1 MKKIL
6 SFILAALMTA
16 SCAAYVAADDAAVEE
31 TTSNAAQDYAIEFLA
46 NYGIFKGYSA
56 EDTGAEDLIQRYQ
69 MALFVSRISTGW
81 VDDDKWEDGTANNA
95 TFKDIDDEP
104 ANKYLG
110 ALSYANQNGII
121 EGYTANTFAPYANIT
136 YRDALTMVV
145 RTLGYKGLT
154 YPWGYIEKAVELD
167 LTEGID
173 SDVAYTDDLTRG
185 EVATIIYNAMFAN
198 TAKGT
203 TLAKSIFDIDFKWQ
217 NIVVVS
223 TDEYTT
229 IYDENDKGQGVYAN
243 PGYVGFKTIDS
254 NTAALG
260 DKVYYVKSEDMGLN
274 GHEEE
279 RAVGCV
285 FTALFESVDGNYV
298 TMVDVD
304 SAKIATVFNNG
315 ITDND
320 GNPYETMPIAKYLSD
335 NKHATVKEYTDN
347 IVNYEYADLK
357 VFGYEDRVVYDLDG
371 NKTYVGI
378 DFVTKNILKYDETAK
393 KWVVEWL
400 YNDTLEKYY
409 QYTVKAAD
417 SSKVSQTVN
426 TANTG
431 DVYIN
436 WMSDAEFTEW
446 YNEVIKDA
454 VAKYSELTLL
464 KASATTMLEGKA
476 PYAKLALFDV
486 DNDAK
491 AEVAN
496 YKTYGIG
503 MFSTTTAKCYANVG
517 GVNHSAG
524 VDMPAYKL
532 TDLDGGNE
540 KIVFVEEGHIA
551 HDTDKTAGFAWVT
564 VDPSVTTFVNEDG
577 SYVGGVVLYNYNETT
592 GEIEI
597 VKHITANAT
606 DDADSYLVTGILQA
620 YNAAKQTVTISGV
633 TYPIDYDNLTGDMYA
648 MANTGVAESARI
660 GAMLDEQYMQYVSAV
675 VCDGYV
681 VDTDLVGADADFIVV
696 LGYAGVTSDGY
707 IAVYG
712 YSTDDATMKV
722 FKINS
727 YNGWK
732 QGDYRYYPTNA
743 AEDEAFQYGSLYQIK
758 SYDAET
764 ESYGV
769 YTENVSSALA
779 NATPVKI
786 TFEDGYRVVEPMNI
800 TYKKDGKYY
809 YSTKTDA
816 TATVTKMSDKD
827 TYIVVTDADN
837 GKSVNSNIYSY
848 TGKITYNE
856 AFYGL
861 LVNTGVDNKF
871 VIYASSAVTV
881 DGVDSEN
888 NSNYL
893 PFFSDNAYQ
902 IGYVLYEKANGAVIS
917 AAYDEAIAGDYYLLG
932 STASEVRVLN
942 LLTGN
947 RDTVIASSNIDLVN
961 GHIYKT
967 VGGTILADMTD
978 ICNAYDHAFTGAIA
992 DTYSSTD
999 LDYATYV
1006 VDMLNAMKGSELF
1019 VDADKDG
1026 KLDTINYL
1034 EVAKAMGFVYGTES
1048 YATVKAKELVKGM
1061 TLYVVGEEGLN
1072 WYTGHANTVVDALAA
1087 KDVKADYTYVVDFV
1101 YEVSTGKLVGYIYN
1115 IADKAEGIIAP
1126 VDTKTFKSTVYSGG
1140 ETLGNYTGK
1149 KTEWVLETADGKEH
1163 IFDIA
1168 TTYTVVATY
1177 MDEDC
1182 RGAVESLELTKVEMT
1197 LVEMTKDT
1205 DGKWTATPVN
1215 ACGKGNE
1222 LHDALAALGMIFS
1235 GNGEIGVVTVNGEGV
1250 KAKNVTISY
1259 ADCGLVY
1266 NVAVDCEVA
1275 LYDYVDAG
1283 DIVVG
1288 VEVNETTSVE
1298 VGAGNITSKYTF
1310 NAHFINKVA
1319 GTEADTNVF
1328 DGFTTVDAQHIRSK
1342 AGDTNGSPAFILS
1355 AKEEK
1360 KDGIIVLG

>member
-46 NYGIFKGYSA
+46 NYGIFKGYNA
-56 EDTGAEDLIQRYQ
+56 EDTGAEDDIQRYQ

-95 TFKDIDDEP
+95 TFKDIEEGAA
-104 ANKYLG
+104 ANYLG
-110 ALSYANQNGII
+110 AISYANQNGII
-121 EGYTANTFAPYANIT
+121 EGYTANTFAPYDNIT

-167 LTEGID
+167 LTEGIGA
-173 SDVAYTDDLTRG
+173 DVAYTDNLTRG
-185 EVATIIYNAMFAN
+185 EVATIIYNAMFA
-198 TAKGT
+198 TTSKGN

-217 NIVVVS
+217 NVVVVS

-229 IYDENDKGQGVYAN
+229 VYDADGKGVYAKE
-243 PGYVGFKTIDS
+243 GYVGFKTIDS
-254 NTAALG
+254 KTAALG
-260 DKVYYVKSEDMGLN
+260 DKVYYVKSADMGLT

-279 RAVGCV
+279 QAVGTV
-285 FTALFESVDGNYV
+285 FTALFEAVDGSYV
-298 TMVDVD
+298 TLVDAD

-315 ITDND
+315 VTDNA
-320 GNPYETMPIAKYLSD
+320 GKAYETMPIAAALADYEL
-335 NKHATVKEYTDN
+335 VKDYTDGV
-347 IVNYEYADLK
+347 VNYTYNDLK

-371 NKTYVGI
+371 NKSYVGI
-378 DFVTKNILKYDETAK
+378 DVSNGNILKYDETDE

-400 YNDTLEKYY
+400 YNDTLDKYY
-409 QYTVKAAD
+409 QYAVKSAD
-417 SSKVSQTVN
+417 STKVTESVSKVT
-426 TANTG
+426 TG

-446 YNEVIKDA
+446 YNNVIKKVIA
-454 VAKYSELTLL
+454 SYSELTLL
-464 KASATTMLEGKA
+464 EAAGTTMLAGKA
-476 PYAKLALFDV
+476 PYAKLALFDI
-486 DNDAK
+486 DNDGL

-496 YKTYGIG
+496 YKTYSIG
-503 MFSTTTAKCYANVG
+503 KFSTTTAKCYANVG
-517 GVNHSAG
+517 GVNHAAG

-532 TDLDGGNE
+532 TDLDDGNP
-540 KIVFVEEGHIA
+540 KTIFVEEGHVA

-564 VDPSVTTFVNEDG
+564 VDPSVTTFVKEDG
-577 SYVGGVVLYNYNETT
+577 TYAGGVVLYDYNKTT

-606 DDADSYLVTGILQA
+606 DDADSYIVTGILQA
-620 YNAAKQTVTISGV
+620 YNATKQTVTISGV
-633 TYPIDYDNLTGDMYA
+633 TYPIDYDNLIGDMYA

-660 GAMLDEQYMQYVSAV
+660 GAILDEQYMQYVSAV

-696 LGYAGVTSDGY
+696 LGYAGITSDGY

-779 NATPVKI
+779 NASPVKI
-786 TFEDGYRVVEPMNI
+786 TFEDGYRVIEPMTI
-800 TYKKDGKYY
+800 KMGKDSNDNAVFYY
-809 YSTKTDA
+809 DEKADA
-816 TATVTKMSDKD
+816 KVTVTKMTDED
-827 TYIVVTDADN
+827 TYVVVTDAES
-837 GKSVNSNIYSY
+837 GMAANSNIYAY
-848 TGKITYNE
+848 TGIIDYKDSDDS
-856 AFYGL
+856 FYGL
-861 LVNTGVDNKF
+861 LVETGVDKKF
-871 VIYASSAVTV
+871 VIYSAALTV
-881 DGVDSEN
+881 NEN
-888 NSNYL
+888 GEKKDANIL
-893 PFFSDNAYQ
+893 PFFANNAYD
-902 IGYVLYEKANGAVIS
+902 IGFVLYEKTNGAVIS
-917 AAYDEAIAGDYYLLG
+917 AAYDEAIGGDYYLLG
-932 STASEVRVLN
+932 STASEVRVMN

-947 RDTVIASSNIDLVN
+947 RDVVIASSNIDLIN

-967 VGGTILADMTD
+967 VGNTILADMTD
-978 ICNAYDHAFTGAIA
+978 ICGAHDHFFTGAIA
-992 DTYSSTD
+992 DAYHLD
-999 LDYATYV
+999 KDFMDYATYF
-1006 VDMLNAMKGSELF
+1006 VDMNNELKGSDLYT
-1019 VDADKDG
+1019 DTAKG
-1026 KLDTINYL
+1026 TINYV
-1034 EVAKAMGFVYGTES
+1034 EVAKAMDFVDGTER
-1048 YATVKAKELVKGM
+1048 YAEAKAKELVKGM
-1061 TLYVVGEEGLN
+1061 TLYVVDENGYS
-1072 WYTGHANTVVDALAA
+1072 WYAGHADTVLEALAA
-1087 KDVKADYTYVVDFV
+1087 KDVKADYTYVVDFI
-1101 YEVSTGKLVGYIYN
+1101 YEVSSGKLVGYIYD

-1126 VDTKTFKSTVYSGG
+1126 VDTETFKSTVYSGG
-1140 ETLGNYTGK
+1140 VTLDNYTGE
-1149 KTEWVLETADGKEH
+1149 KTEWVLKTADGKEH

-1197 LVEMTKDT
+1197 LVEMTKGT
-1205 DGKWTATPVN
+1205 NGKWTATPVN
-1215 ACGKGNE
+1215 ACNGGNE
-1222 LHDALAALGMIFS
+1222 LHDALASLGMIFS
-1235 GNGEIGVVTVNGEGV
+1235 GNGEIGAVTIDDT
-1250 KAKNVTISY
+1250 KAEEKNVTVTY

-1275 LYDYVDAG
+1275 LYNYVKDN

-1288 VEVNETTSVE
+1288 VEVRKNTDINV
-1298 VGAGNITSKYTF
+1298 VAGNITSEYTF
-1310 NAHFINKVA
+1310 TAHFINKVT
-1319 GTEADTNVF
+1319 GTEANTNVF
-1328 DGFTTVDAQHIRSK
+1328 DGFTTVNAKHERTQKGTS
-1342 AGDTNGSPAFILS
+1342 GSPVFILT

-1360 KDGIIVLG
+1360 KDDIIVLG